1 MRIEVASAVRISDI
15 EDRALRPARSASYA
29 RHFASAIVLR
39 NWRWGTDYGNSRLER
54 EVIWVELEQRV
65 FAEQVVETGT
75 IATIIILGWDTEE
88 IDEVGIWNFENFGLD
103 QEHRASMV
111 VTFQNKRKEL
121 SLGQEDNLDSPL
133 LGNSS
138 KYIKHSLRGIEKELL
153 KKHWWGRFVLR
164 LKDLELV
171 LLADHAI

>member
-1 MRIEVASAVRISDI
+1 
-15 EDRALRPARSASYA
+15 
-29 RHFASAIVLR
+29 
-39 NWRWGTDYGNSRLER
+39 
-54 EVIWVELEQRV
+54 
-65 FAEQVVETGT
+65 
-75 IATIIILGWDTEE
+75 
-88 IDEVGIWNFENFGLD
+88 
-103 QEHRASMV
+103 MV

-138 KYIKHSLRGIEKELL
+138 QHIKHSLRGIEEELL

-171 LLADHAI
+171 LFADHAI

>member
-1 MRIEVASAVRISDI
+1 
-15 EDRALRPARSASYA
+15 
-29 RHFASAIVLR
+29 
-39 NWRWGTDYGNSRLER
+39 
-54 EVIWVELEQRV
+54 
-65 FAEQVVETGT
+65 
-75 IATIIILGWDTEE
+75 
-88 IDEVGIWNFENFGLD
+88 
-103 QEHRASMV
+103 MV

-138 KYIKHSLRGIEKELL
+138 QYIKHSLRGIEEELL

-171 LLADHAI
+171 LFADHAI